1 MKKNRKGT
9 WRQALLTFF
18 GPVLLVFA
26 FRFFI
31 LEPFVI
37 PSGSMIPNLLIHDHL
52 MVLKGSYG
60 IKSPFSDTWWLRWGS
75 PRRGDIVVFRYPENP
90 KVFYIK
96 RVVGIPGDKIIFEN
110 RQLKV
115 NGVLWPLE
123 KWSQPTQETDEDFDL
138 FLENNTTKSYV
149 IRYMHLEDV
158 SEKNTGFEIS
168 VPAGKYFMMGDNRD
182 QSSDSRVWGFV
193 PESYLVGRAWVIW
206 LSCENTLVSAQ
217 MVCDPFQIRWSR
229 LFKTVDKTMDFK

>member
-1 MKKNRKGT
+1 MKKNQKGT

-18 GPVLLVFA
+18 GPVLLVFV

-60 IKSPFSDTWWLRWGS
+60 IKSPFKDIWWVRWNE
-75 PRRGDIVVFRYPENP
+75 PRHGDIVVFRYPENP

-96 RVVGIPGDKIIFEN
+96 RVIGLPGDKITFEN
-110 RQLKV
+110 HRLKV
-115 NGVLWPLE
+115 NGTEWPVKRWVQPNEQDEEEFDVFLE
-123 KWSQPTQETDEDFDL
+123 KGPIKTYF
-138 FLENNTTKSYV
+138 V
-149 IRYMHLEDV
+149 RYMRGDGEPDAH
-158 SEKNTGFEIS
+158 TRFEIT
-168 VPAGKYFMMGDNRD
+168 VPAKKYFMMGDNRD
-182 QSSDSRVWGFV
+182 QSSDSRIWGFV
-193 PESYLVGRAWVIW
+193 PEAFLVGRAWFIW

-217 MVCDPFQIRWSR
+217 MVCDPFQIRWNR
-229 LFKTVDKTMDFK
+229 LFKSVDKTIDFK